1 MMCVQARK
9 EGSFFMAQ
17 ETPSSREQLRKA
29 DVNIKLSEFEIPPMQ
44 DILLVGQRAPIGP
57 EAVRR
62 MVDAVSPE
70 QYEIVRLNHET
81 FEAVVVKKSLL
92 RLLPKEKLLP
102 VVIEESN
109 RIADDKMVLKAQIN
123 ITIHVTRTVDL

>member
-1 MMCVQARK
+1 M
-9 EGSFFMAQ
+9 F
-17 ETPSSREQLRKA
+17 
-29 DVNIKLSEFEIPPMQ
+29 
-44 DILLVGQRAPIGP
+44 VGKRAPIGP

-123 ITIHVTRTVDL
+123 ITIQVSRTVDL